1 MVAAIA
7 ERETSSRRD
16 TVINV
21 RASRSWREL
30 IDRAA
35 EVVGKTRTDF
45 ILESARTHA
54 IDVLLDQRLFALEPE
69 RYETF
74 MAMLD
79 APPAP
84 NAKLRQLM
92 KRKAPWE
99 R

>member
-1 MVAAIA
+1 MAAA
-7 ERETSSRRD
+7 GADREPSGRRD
-16 TVINV
+16 TVVNL
-21 RASRSWREL
+21 RAPRSWREL

-35 EVVGKTRTDF
+35 AVAGKTRTDF
-45 ILESARTHA
+45 ILESARAQAT
-54 IDVLLDQRLFALEPE
+54 DVLLDRRLFALEPA
-69 RYETF
+69 RYEAF

-84 NAKLRQLM
+84 NDKLRRLL

>member
-1 MVAAIA
+1 MIAAVA

-16 TVINV
+16 TVVNV
-21 RASRSWREL
+21 RAPRSWREL

-35 EVVGKTRTDF
+35 EAVGKTRTEF

-54 IDVLLDQRLFALEPE
+54 IDVLLDQRLFALEPA
-69 RYETF
+69 RYEAF

-84 NAKLRQLM
+84 NEKLKQLM

>member
-1 MVAAIA
+1 MPADVAD
-7 ERETSSRRD
+7 REPSSRRD
-16 TVINV
+16 TVVNL
-21 RASRSWREL
+21 RAPRSWREL

-35 EVVGKTRTDF
+35 AVAGKTRTDF
-45 ILESARTHA
+45 ILESARAQAT
-54 IDVLLDQRLFALEPE
+54 DVLLDRRLFALEPA
-69 RYETF
+69 RYEAF

-84 NAKLRQLM
+84 NDKLRRLL

>member
-1 MVAAIA
+1 MTTATAD
-7 ERETSSRRD
+7 RDPSTRRD
-16 TVINV
+16 TVVNL
-21 RASRSWREL
+21 RAPRSWREL

-35 EVVGKTRTDF
+35 EAVGKTRTDF
-45 ILESARTHA
+45 ILESARAHA
-54 IDVLLDQRLFALEPE
+54 TDVLLDRRLFALEPK
-69 RYETF
+69 RYEKF

>member
-1 MVAAIA
+1 MV
-7 ERETSSRRD
+7 
-16 TVINV
+16 VNL
-21 RASRSWREL
+21 RAPRSWREL

-35 EVVGKTRTDF
+35 EAVGKTRTDF
-45 ILESARTHA
+45 ILESARAHA
-54 IDVLLDQRLFALEPE
+54 TDVLLDRRLFELEPA
-69 RYETF
+69 RYRAF

-84 NAKLRQLM
+84 NGKLKRLM